1 MFLVYLRVYTSVN
14 KVSDVGSD
22 VPKHVA
28 LYCMVL
34 GCFVSRNILF
44 LFQQEERSCEQGD
57 SPEICSSHGSVY
69 DCSYLA
75 GRDATLH

>member
-1 MFLVYLRVYTSVN
+1 VP
-14 KVSDVGSD
+14 DVGSD
-22 VPKHVA
+22 VPEHVA
-28 LYCMVL
+28 LYCVVL

-44 LFQQEERSCEQGD
+44 LFQQEERSCGQGD